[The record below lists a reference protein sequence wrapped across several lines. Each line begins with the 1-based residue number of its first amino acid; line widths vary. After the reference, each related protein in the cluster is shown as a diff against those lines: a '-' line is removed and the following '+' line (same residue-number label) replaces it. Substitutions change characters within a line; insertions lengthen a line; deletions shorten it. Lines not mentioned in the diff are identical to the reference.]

1 MQYLPR
7 GFMSFKMSAIIISIP
22 FDSWVAMQV
31 YKIREESQ
39 KRGKETENWGGVGK
53 RKNMQQ
59 ISK

>member
-1 MQYLPR
+1 
-7 GFMSFKMSAIIISIP
+7 MSFKMSAIIISIP

-31 YKIREESQ
+31 YKIREGSQ